1 MAPSESACPSS
12 SPGRMP
18 DRETGLPGLR
28 ALDTGSR
35 SGLDR
40 RGPARHELP
49 AVDEAGLVAGRRA
62 DRIVAAAEAAGATRW
77 LRYFEAMPDR
87 LRDDEPRSLRQVAL
101 RARAAFGPK
110 DSVRDAVP
118 PDVTEPFLESIDR
131 LLKQLNRRDTGAA

>member
-1 MAPSESACPSS
+1 MGPSGGACRSS
-12 SPGRMP
+12 SPVRMP
-18 DRETGLPGLR
+18 DRETGRPGPR
-28 ALDTGSR
+28 AIDTCSR

-49 AVDEAGLVAGRRA
+49 AVDEAGLVAGRHA

-101 RARAAFGPK
+101 RARAA
-110 DSVRDAVP
+110 
-118 PDVTEPFLESIDR
+118 
-131 LLKQLNRRDTGAA
+131 